1 MELYKFM
8 NKNKKIKKKIFEF
21 QTQMK
26 NETGFDLKLL
36 QEIKR
41 VDTEKW

>member
-8 NKNKKIKKKIFEF
+8 NKNKKIKQKIFEF